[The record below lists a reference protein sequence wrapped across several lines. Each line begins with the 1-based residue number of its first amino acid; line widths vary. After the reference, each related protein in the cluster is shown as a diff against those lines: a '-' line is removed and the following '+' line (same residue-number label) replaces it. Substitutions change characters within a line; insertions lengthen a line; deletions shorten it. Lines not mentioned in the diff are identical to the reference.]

1 MKLLSVL
8 LLQLGVALSLTGSS
22 RCWAVDRA
30 EQALPTFEVVWRTPM
45 VVKPESYWKPREH
58 GAVIADPSGQ
68 TLYVPCTGGVRAV
81 QASNG
86 KEIWRFDTP
95 EHVDGTPALFAG
107 TLYAATTAG
116 AVYALDAASGAPVW
130 AQPTRLEAGVEA
142 PLAADITQVYL
153 VADPGAVIALDRM
166 TGRPAW
172 RYSAEVT
179 RDFLIEGQG
188 GVLPYGKLVVAG
200 LPNGKLVAL
209 AVRDGGLTWSVD
221 LANTARSHYADIDST
236 PVLVKRPQG
245 HGSKE
250 KFAGDWLLAASHSG
264 GLFAVTASEGAV
276 VWQIKVEAMGQ
287 PVVRDGFVYAVS
299 SLGELHKLELASGRR
314 VFARKWAGAVS
325 GQLAVTDA
333 SRGLV
338 LVPNEGGLDA
348 AAMTDGAQM
357 ARAMNE
363 NGYFAAPLLLG
374 GRVYSLS
381 NGGILYAMAL
391 H

>member
-1 MKLLSVL
+1 MKVL
-8 LLQLGVALSLTGSS
+8 AFVLLQLGLAVSLAGPS

-30 EQALPTFEVVWRTPM
+30 EQTLPTFQVVWRTPM
-45 VVKPESYWKPREH
+45 VVKPESNWKPREH

-68 TLYVPCTGGVRAV
+68 MLYVPCTGGVRAV
-81 QASNG
+81 QSSNG

-95 EHVDGTPALFAG
+95 EHVDGTPALYAG
-107 TLYAATTAG
+107 TVYAATTAG
-116 AVYALDAASGAPVW
+116 AVYALDAMSGLPLW

-142 PLAADITQVYL
+142 PLAVDSTQVYL
-153 VADPGAVIALDRM
+153 VADPGAVIALDRV
-166 TGRPAW
+166 TGKPAW

-179 RDFLIEGQG
+179 RDFLIEGQA

-221 LANTARSHYADIDST
+221 LANAARSKYADIDST
-236 PVLVKRPQG
+236 PVLIKRPQVR
-245 HGSKE
+245 GSKQQ
-250 KFAGDWLLAASHSG
+250 FAGDWILASSHSG
-264 GLFAVTASEGAV
+264 GLFAVTATDGAV
-276 VWQIKVEAMGQ
+276 VWQLKVEAIGQ
-287 PVVRDGFVYAVS
+287 PVVRDGFVYAMS
-299 SLGELHKLELASGRR
+299 ALGELHKIELTSGRP
-314 VFARKWAGAVS
+314 VFARKWAGLVS

-348 AAMTDGAQM
+348 ASMTDGAQS

-363 NGYFAAPLLLG
+363 NGFFAAPLLLG
-374 GRVYSLS
+374 GRIYSLS